1 MNEFT
6 AVQPSPRGGLK
17 LKQLSIL
24 TLFAFAAGGVGTWW
38 LADEFG
44 YLDNPATPVATSQV
58 TTASPAVGALAPALP
73 PADTVASIESRL
85 SQINADAA
93 AASGNAARAEGLMIA
108 FAARRA
114 IDSGA
119 PLGYLA
125 EQLRVRFGGTQPQAV
140 LTIVSAAQTPV
151 TLETLQGELS
161 ALAPV
166 LLSGD
171 REDGI
176 WSRMQREVSELF
188 VLRKD
193 GTASPAPTRRLER
206 AQTLIESGNVAGA
219 ITEVSAMPGAFAA
232 RDWLAKAQSYS
243 QAHQALDI
251 LERGA
256 LATPVPAPIAA
267 APSAV
272 PVIQPRT
279 QNGTPEQ

>member
-6 AVQPSPRGGLK
+6 AVEPAPRGGLK
-17 LKQLSIL
+17 FKHLAVLVL
-24 TLFAFAAGGVGTWW
+24 LAFAGGGAATWW
-38 LADEFG
+38 LANKYG
-44 YLDNPATPVATSQV
+44 YLNAAVETPAATADPMATPAAGV
-58 TTASPAVGALAPALP
+58 LAPTLP

-85 SQINADAA
+85 SQINVDAA

-151 TLETLQGELS
+151 TLEALQGEL
-161 ALAPV
+161 ATLGPV
-166 LLSGD
+166 LLSGN
-171 REDGI
+171 REGGT
-176 WSRMQREVSELF
+176 WSRMRQEVSELF

-193 GTASPAPTRRLER
+193 GAASPAPTRRLER
-206 AQTLIESGNVAGA
+206 AQALMESGNVAGA
-219 ITEVSAMPGAFAA
+219 ITEVSAMPGAVAA
-232 RDWLAKAQSYS
+232 QGWLARARHYS
-243 QAHQALDI
+243 QARQALDM

-256 LATPVPAPIAA
+256 LATPVPAPV
-267 APSAV
+267 APSIMQEPQNTAT
-272 PVIQPRT
+272 PR
-279 QNGTPEQ
+279 

>member
-6 AVQPSPRGGLK
+6 AVEPAPRGGLK
-17 LKQLSIL
+17 FKHLAIVVLL
-24 TLFAFAAGGVGTWW
+24 AFAGGGAATWW
-38 LADEFG
+38 LADKYG
-44 YLDNPATPVATSQV
+44 YLDAAVETPAATADPMAPPAT
-58 TTASPAVGALAPALP
+58 GALAPTLP
-73 PADTVASIESRL
+73 PTDTVASIESRL

-140 LTIVSAAQTPV
+140 ATIVSAAQLPV
-151 TLETLQGELS
+151 TLETLHGEL
-161 ALAPV
+161 ATLGPV
-166 LLSGD
+166 LLSGN

-176 WSRMQREVSELF
+176 WSRMRQEVSELF

-193 GTASPAPTRRLER
+193 GRASPAPTRRLER
-206 AQTLIESGNVAGA
+206 AQALMESGNVAGA
-219 ITEVSAMPGAFAA
+219 ITEVSAMPGAVAA
-232 RDWLAKAQSYS
+232 QEWLARARRYS
-243 QAHQALDI
+243 QARQALDM

-256 LATPVPAPIAA
+256 LATPVPAPIMVPPPVPNVESGG
-267 APSAV
+267 AP
-272 PVIQPRT
+272 Q
-279 QNGTPEQ
+279 

>member
-6 AVQPSPRGGLK
+6 AVQPAPRAGLK
-17 LKQLSIL
+17 FKHLSIL
-24 TLFAFAAGGVGTWW
+24 TLLAFAGGGVATWW
-38 LADEFG
+38 LASEYG
-44 YLDNPATPVATSQV
+44 YLDNSVDIPAAATQSA
-58 TTASPAVGALAPALP
+58 TTAPAVGPLAPLLP

-125 EQLRVRFGGTQPQAV
+125 EQLRVRFGGSQPQAV
-140 LTIVSAAQTPV
+140 LAIVSAAQVPV
-151 TLETLQGELS
+151 TLETLQGEL
-161 ALAPV
+161 ATLGPV
-166 LLSGD
+166 LLSGN

-176 WSRMQREVSELF
+176 WSRMRQEVSELF

-206 AQTLIESGNVAGA
+206 AQALVESGNVAGA
-219 ITEVSAMPGAFAA
+219 ISEVSAMPGAVAA
-232 RDWLAKAQSYS
+232 QDWLAKARRYS
-243 QAHQALDI
+243 QARQALDM

-256 LATPVPAPIAA
+256 LATPVPAPIMTQ
-267 APSAV
+267 PTV
-272 PVIQPRT
+272 PNVESG
-279 QNGTPEQ
+279 GTPQ

>member
-6 AVQPSPRGGLK
+6 AVEPAPRGGLK
-17 LKQLSIL
+17 FKHLAIL
-24 TLFAFAAGGVGTWW
+24 VLLAFAGGGAATWW
-38 LADEFG
+38 LADKYG
-44 YLDNPATPVATSQV
+44 YLDA
-58 TTASPAVGALAPALP
+58 AVEAPAATADPMTTPAAGVLPPTLP

-85 SQINADAA
+85 SQINVDAA

-151 TLETLQGELS
+151 TLETLQGEL
-161 ALAPV
+161 ATLGPT
-166 LLSGD
+166 LISGS

-176 WSRMQREVSELF
+176 WSRMRQEVSELF

-206 AQTLIESGNVAGA
+206 AQALMESGNVAGA
-219 ITEVSAMPGAFAA
+219 ITEVSAMPGVAA
-232 RDWLAKAQSYS
+232 AQDWLARARHYS
-243 QAHQALDI
+243 QARQALDM

-256 LATPVPAPIAA
+256 LATPVPAPIM
-267 APSAV
+267 V
-272 PVIQPRT
+272 PPPVP
-279 QNGTPEQ
+279 NVESGGTAR